1 MRTVLELTTSTF
13 LPRFLSN
20 FRSFMTW
27 QRPCSRAAK
36 MRIRRCSKKMSAGWN
51 GQRIAK
57 GQAYCNSFAAS
68 FCCLQMNRASILRSV
83 ITADRPIPGSVS
95 RRKLDVGLAY
105 NPNNELEDSDQ
116 QSCDLS
122 HILIPGE
129 LKSNPLEDNYSSTW
143 LDLLKYVREIFSAQA
158 RRFVLGFTLCG
169 SIMRLW
175 KFD

>member
-1 MRTVLELTTSTF
+1 MLQFLRRQFLLFADEQGFHPSKRHYCITT
-13 LPRFLSN
+13 P
-20 FRSFMTW
+20 
-27 QRPCSRAAK
+27 
-36 MRIRRCSKKMSAGWN
+36 
-51 GQRIAK
+51 
-57 GQAYCNSFAAS
+57 
-68 FCCLQMNRASILRSV
+68 
-83 ITADRPIPGSVS
+83 DRPIPGSVN